1 MINALRH
8 FALLAGLLAFACTA
22 FAEEDAAEDGECV
35 HTVASVPKSI
45 QGILT
50 PLYTGSATKEGLSE
64 ASKQL
69 ETLMS
74 EANFCRIFVVQDV
87 VRDDAR
93 NRANMEWKSLNQ
105 WLIRLTNFVT
115 LNAKGHEDR
124 DWKEEFELFVE
135 VYELQI

>member
-1 MINALRH
+1 MMNSFRH
-8 FALLAGLLAFACTA
+8 FTVLAGLLAFACTV

-64 ASKQL
+64 ASNQL

-74 EANFCRIFVVQDV
+74 EANFCRIFVAQDI
-87 VRDDAR
+87 VRNDAR
-93 NRANMEWKSLNQ
+93 NRDNMEWKSLNQ

-124 DWKEEFELFVE
+124 DWKEEYELFVE
-135 VYELQI
+135 VYELEI